1 MTSHLTKNYLNVEIC
16 CQNSL
21 LFRQVGLGCFLKL
34 FCHVVG
40 AGSAGC
46 VLANRLSEDGA
57 SRVAV
62 LEAGDEEDATPD
74 VYLPYKFVDL
84 VRSQADWAYYTVPQ
98 EHCCKG
104 LQENVRNLKVFF
116 TFHFIILSAML
127 CVRVYPHLAS
137 AAAAASAANAS
148 QW

>member
-1 MTSHLTKNYLNVEIC
+1 MDVFK
-16 CQNSL
+16 
-21 LFRQVGLGCFLKL
+21 K
-34 FCHVVG
+34 FCRVVG

-46 VLANRLSEDGA
+46 VLANRLSEDGT
-57 SRVAV
+57 SQVAV

-104 LQENVRNLKVFF
+104 LQENVRNLLFNLSFF
-116 TFHFIILSAML
+116 QLCFITGRIQIKILTTL
-127 CVRVYPHLAS
+127 PFLFL
-137 AAAAASAANAS
+137 
-148 QW
+148 